1 MIKGKHLIIVI
12 LVTALVLFAG
22 TLLFETQERGAEA
35 TVMPADITV
44 SLKNRGVTL
53 AEAQY
58 AYSTVGTTDY
68 FELDYIDGML
78 ITFAASFSPSL
89 GTYTGITVSGDIG
102 PGGIT
107 AAGVYNVTVTVN
119 YMDGGVAK
127 QTDKNVI
134 LTVNIVTLDIDFD
147 VTERYYKDGVP
158 GASAHYTVKPASV
171 NNSSLKYSYYE
182 DVNLTVL
189 LDAAPEDAGEYY
201 VKAYYD
207 DINNLNY
214 QGEAV
219 SAFVIHPSEAV
230 IVAQDAEIKYSGGA
244 IGLIDALNATV
255 QGQCSAG
262 FSAEAYTGESFT
274 VPAAEPISAAG
285 VYRVLFRFSG
295 GDANFVHPYSNEY
308 YLTVSKAAVNFAVLP
323 ISLTWSGAVFDLN
336 GLFGNEIKLFNTDYG
351 TAITA
356 AYGALSF
363 EYSDKLGN
371 PIAAPSEVGEYGVRF
386 TCSATANYNAAESE
400 ISAYS
405 IVKRGIEIDIEGNF
419 DLPSDT
425 LTSAYN
431 PDGTEVLYNLKDDE
445 SNPLTE
451 VLTKE
456 EVTYYS
462 VISESEDEELDG
474 LPVMP
479 GTYRVEIEA
488 ETEHFIGAKTLTL
501 VITKVAFAQSIA
513 IKHNGGDFVSG
524 GSIPYTAAA
533 VALEP
538 NVDALYDIDGYT
550 VEFEGIAPTVYARS
564 TVKPRHA
571 GTYCMY
577 VTLADDLYQG
587 EGSFIF
593 TVTKLTVTVKPN
605 DFSAVYGDRVYIVGG
620 NLMYRAEDITVEG
633 LASGDTPSSIVDNI
647 RIIIGESDATQTSAE
662 FGAGSYTLRTALK
675 TESAHPSY
683 IIDVSESD
691 TGTLTITKRA
701 LTVSVND
708 ITVAVGTAI
717 TPSIKNITGF
727 AYADASNQ
735 AISSAITYEYYSGE
749 ELLGAVPEATGL
761 YTVKAVGTLLNYT
774 INSVDGI
781 LTVCNSSLAD
791 LNLLPFS
798 AEGKFAP
805 EETLRIVYGGVSD
818 EIKLAI
824 KDKLPKH
831 TAVRV
836 FNVIEK
842 AGTADGTGLKVIFN
856 ISDID
861 ESDDF
866 KVLAKYGNAYTE
878 VDFAING
885 GIVTIDE
892 IAMADAYILC
902 DIDKIDYMW
911 YIFGGAIF
919 LIIAIVAGVIIRIYL
934 TGGFKKKF
942 KNDGKAVT
950 AQPVGKKYSDIDEI
964 EEAIQSFDES
974 TVVREM
980 TPAEKLE
987 MKRKEEQYE
996 QYKLK
1001 LQRLRSTGDK
1011 TFEDSLKKSGIKNI
1025 DDDLIIEKMIE
1036 ADEERMRRIEE
1047 EARLEKEAA
1056 EREKEKPK
1064 AVILPKNTESY
1075 EQKSFAPKPKDEDDL
1090 DIDI

>member
-1 MIKGKHLIIVI
+1 MIKGKHLILVI

-35 TVMPADITV
+35 TVTPADITI

-53 AEAQY
+53 TGEQY
-58 AYSTVGTTDY
+58 IYTPGTIDT

-89 GTYTGITVSGDIG
+89 GTYTGINVSGDIG

-107 AAGVYNVTVTVN
+107 AAGVYNVKVTVN
-119 YMDGGVAK
+119 YMEGGVAK
-127 QTDKNVI
+127 QTDKSVV
-134 LTVNIVTLDIDFD
+134 LTVNVVTLDIDFD
-147 VTERYYKDGVP
+147 ITERYYKDSLT
-158 GASAHYTVKPASV
+158 GASAHYRVKPASV
-171 NNSSLKYSYYE
+171 NNSSLKYSYYSDE
-182 DVNLTVL
+182 DLTVPI
-189 LDAAPEDAGEYY
+189 AVPENAGEYY

-207 DINNLNY
+207 DPDNQNY

-219 SAFVIHPSEAV
+219 TSFVINPSEAS
-230 IVAQDAEIKYSGGA
+230 ITAQNSEIKYSGNA
-244 IGLIDALNATV
+244 IFLIDALNAAI
-255 QGQCSAG
+255 QGECAADFIAEIDDGGGYNPAETISEAG
-262 FSAEAYTGESFT
+262 LYS
-274 VPAAEPISAAG
+274 
-285 VYRVLFRFSG
+285 VLFHFVG
-295 GDANFVHPYSNEY
+295 GDANFESPYSEEY
-308 YLTVSKAAVNFAVLP
+308 NLIVSKADTHFEIQP
-323 ISLTWSGAVFDLN
+323 ISVYWNGGEIDLC
-336 GLFGNEIKLFNTDYG
+336 GFFGSTIKLFNSDYG
-351 TAITA
+351 NEITSNHGEISCS
-356 AYGALSF
+356 Y
-363 EYSDKLGN
+363 YDNTGN
-371 PIAAPSEVGEYGVRF
+371 PILRPSEVGEYGVSF
-386 TCSATANYNAAESE
+386 ACAATENYNTAESE
-400 ISAYS
+400 IIAYH
-405 IVKRGIEIDIEGNF
+405 IVKKDIIINVEGNF

-431 PDGTEVLYNLKDDE
+431 PDGTEVVYDLEDDQG
-445 SNPLTE
+445 NPLTE

-462 VISESEDEELDG
+462 VISESEYEELDG

-479 GTYRVEIEA
+479 GTYRVVIEV

-513 IKHNGGDFVSG
+513 IKHNGADFVSG

-538 NVDALYDIDGYT
+538 YVDALYDIDGYT

-571 GTYCMY
+571 GTYCTY

-587 EGSFIF
+587 EESFIF

-735 AISSAITYEYYSGE
+735 SISSAMTYEYYAGE
-749 ELLGAVPEATGL
+749 ELLGTVPEATGL

-885 GIVTIDE
+885 GIVTIEE

-919 LIIAIVAGVIIRIYL
+919 LIIAIVAGVILRIYL